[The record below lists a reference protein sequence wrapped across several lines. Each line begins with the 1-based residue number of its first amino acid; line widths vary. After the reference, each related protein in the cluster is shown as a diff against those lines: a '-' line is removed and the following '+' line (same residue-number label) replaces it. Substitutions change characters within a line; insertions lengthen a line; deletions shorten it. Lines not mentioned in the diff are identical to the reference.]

1 MSRDGTPGVA
11 LPVCWTSPAKLGE
24 FEKGPNVQPDPQWQ
38 GDTIE
43 SQAVEDA
50 GFAVDA
56 SRFGQQA
63 LHDAAQSIRNTIVGR
78 LHDDG
83 LNHHDVQFRVKSP
96 ESAAEKMSRRNGDGQ
111 LKYPGGLERLDDLIG
126 VRVILYVESDTD
138 AVAIALTSQF
148 ICHDDEDKTAIMRKN
163 GGIGYAGRHL
173 TLEVPLDNPP
183 INCRDYAGYRFE
195 VQIRT
200 VLQHAWAE
208 FEHDI
213 RFKGSSGD
221 NAEISRAFTMA
232 STLIELAD
240 QQFVNIADI
249 LKRQQAQAA
258 LDTGAQEQPLD
269 AASLQG
275 VLTRAFP
282 NYRSSKENQYDW
294 MVSVLAANGIAT
306 VNDAEAWF
314 QAIDPQQVARLM
326 EYRFNPGQVRV
337 ADDLLLQSFGES
349 YVDAT
354 KAVGSDR
361 NRESKL
367 RSRLRKL
374 RSEWESP
381 AGD

>member
-1 MSRDGTPGVA
+1 MD
-11 LPVCWTSPAKLGE
+11 
-24 FEKGPNVQPDPQWQ
+24 D
-38 GDTIE
+38 
-43 SQAVEDA
+43 
-50 GFAVDA
+50 
-56 SRFGQQA
+56 SRFREQA
-63 LHDAAQSIRNTIVGR
+63 LNDAAQAIRDTIVGR

-83 LNHHDVQFRVKSP
+83 LNHHDVQFRVKDP
-96 ESAAEKMSRRNGDGQ
+96 ASAAEKMSRRCENGE

-126 VRVILYVESDTD
+126 VRVILYVESDID
-138 AVAIALTSQF
+138 AVAIALSSQF

-173 TLEVPLDNPP
+173 TLEVPAVNPP
-183 INCRDYAGYRFE
+183 TNCQDYSGYRFE

-240 QQFVNIADI
+240 QQFVNIADT
-249 LKRQQAQAA
+249 LKRLQSEGTLEPVPETKM
-258 LDTGAQEQPLD
+258 LDSG
-269 AASLQG
+269 SLQG
-275 VLTRAFP
+275 VLNRAFP
-282 NYRSSKENQYDW
+282 QYRSSKENQYDW
-294 MVSVLAANGIAT
+294 MVHVLAANGIDT
-306 VNDAEAWF
+306 VSAAEDWFKSIDARK
-314 QAIDPQQVARLM
+314 VAKLM
-326 EYRFNPGQVRV
+326 AYRFNPGQVRI

-367 RSRLRKL
+367 LSRLRRL
-374 RSEWESP
+374 RDDWE
-381 AGD
+381 GQQEGQQE